1 MRKQIKQEWLPL
13 YVMWGFITL
22 FLLILFYKIFVTPF
36 EIDFTILI
44 TFLLSLF
51 SMAFMFFMYIRIQAM
66 MEELRQLVNN
76 QMASTSST
84 SIEPI
89 REKEF
94 ENIILLEEQTIR
106 LKEEEQTMLLSK
118 ITQQTDT
125 LSDEEKEQY
134 VKRIQ
139 EINEEVAQ
147 SKFQIATWKDKW
159 TNSLALWFP
168 SIERN
173 KQLKD
178 IVWKLNIPNDA
189 SFQMMNDRLSAM
201 YPRLSK
207 IEQEVLRDAE
217 YIDQNYQL
225 TRVGYREIQKV
236 LSK

>member
-125 LSDEEKEQY
+125 LSDDEKEQY

-147 SKFQIATWKDKW
+147 SKFQIATWKEKW

-207 IEQEVLRDAE
+207 MEQEVLRDAE

>member
-173 KQLKD
+173 KQVKD
-178 IVWKLNIPNDA
+178 IVWKLNITNDA

-207 IEQEVLRDAE
+207 MEQEVLRDAE

>member
-1 MRKQIKQEWLPL
+1 MREKIKQEWLPL

-44 TFLLSLF
+44 TFLLALF

-76 QMASTSST
+76 QMASTPST

-94 ENIILLEEQTIR
+94 ENKILLEEQTIR

-125 LSDEEKEQY
+125 LSDDEKEQY

-147 SKFQIATWKDKW
+147 SKFQIATWKEKW

-173 KQLKD
+173 KQVKD

>member
-76 QMASTSST
+76 QMASTPST

-125 LSDEEKEQY
+125 LSDDEKEQY

-207 IEQEVLRDAE
+207 MEQEVLRDAE

>member
-173 KQLKD
+173 KQVKD

-207 IEQEVLRDAE
+207 MEQEVLRDAE

>member
-178 IVWKLNIPNDA
+178 IVWKLNITNDA

>member
-1 MRKQIKQEWLPL
+1 MREKIKQEWLPL

-125 LSDEEKEQY
+125 LSDDEKEQY

-147 SKFQIATWKDKW
+147 SKFQIATWKEKW

-173 KQLKD
+173 KQVKD

>member
-207 IEQEVLRDAE
+207 MEQEVLRDAE